1 MSNRTS
7 NRAAR
12 AFLVLA
18 AGASALLGLTTPA
31 SAATLIH
38 AGRLIDGVGDKPR
51 PGVTLVIVENRIDA
65 VRAGLVEPGPEDEL
79 IDLSD
84 YTVLP
89 GLMDMH
95 THLSSQQ
102 GPDSYLNRFQQE
114 EADYAYK
121 SAGYARAN
129 LMAGFTTVRDLGDR
143 YNVTVALKKAIARGD
158 VVGPRVYTAAKSI
171 ATTGGH
177 ADPTNGWS
185 EAHAGDP
192 GPREGV
198 VNGPVDAAKAVRQR
212 YKDGADLIKITATAG
227 VLSQASS
234 GDNTQFTDEELK
246 AIVETAADYGYRVAA
261 HAHGAEG
268 MRRAVMA
275 GVYSIEHGTYMDDE
289 IMALMK
295 ERGTYLV
302 PTLLAGNWITEQ
314 SAIDGALPEVVRAK
328 AAVIGPQMIKT
339 FARAYRAGV
348 PVVFGTDTGVSAHG
362 DNAGEFALLVEAG
375 VPPMAAIR
383 MATSGAAKFLG
394 EEQRLGRIR
403 AGWLADIV
411 AVPGDPLV
419 DITAMESVA
428 FVMKNGVVYRRPG
441 ETGGL

>member
-1 MSNRTS
+1 MSNKTSNRTTC
-7 NRAAR
+7 AVP
-12 AFLVLA
+12 VLA
-18 AGASALLGLTTPA
+18 AAACALLGLTTAA

-38 AGRLIDGVGDKPR
+38 AGRLIDGFDEDPR
-51 PGVTLVIVENRIDA
+51 SDVTLVIAEGRIDA
-65 VRAGLVEPGPEDEL
+65 VRSGLTEPGPDDEL
-79 IDLSD
+79 IDLSG

-95 THLSSQQ
+95 THLSSEQ
-102 GPDSYLNRFQQE
+102 GPDTYLNRFQQE

-121 SAGYARAN
+121 AAGYARAN

-143 YNVTVALKKAIARGD
+143 YNVTVALRAAIERGD
-158 VVGPRVYTAAKSI
+158 VVGPRIYTAAKSI

-198 VNGPVDAAKAVRQR
+198 VNGPVEAAQAVRQR

-234 GDNTQFTDEELK
+234 GDNTQFTNEELQ
-246 AIVETAADYGYRVAA
+246 AIVKTAADYGYRVAA

-275 GVYSIEHGTYMDDE
+275 GVYSIEHGTYMNDE

-302 PTLLAGNWITEQ
+302 PTLLAGQWITEQ
-314 SAIDGALPEVVRAK
+314 SQIDGAFPEVVRAK

-339 FARAYRAGV
+339 FTRAYRAGV
-348 PVVFGTDTGVSAHG
+348 PVVFGTDTGVSPHG
-362 DNAGEFALLVEAG
+362 KNAGEFALLVEAG
-375 VPPMAAIR
+375 VPPMEAIQ
-383 MATSGAAKFLG
+383 MATSGAAIFLG
-394 EEQRLGRIR
+394 EDQRLGHIR

-411 AVPGDPLV
+411 AVPGDPLA
-419 DITAMESVA
+419 DITVLERVA
-428 FVMKNGVVYRRPG
+428 FVMKDGVVYRRPE
-441 ETGGL
+441 ETGVH